1 MCGNMCAVCL
11 PSTIVVLRAFLG
23 PECRRV
29 KGMDGG
35 DPGRCF
41 FCLAFAVGCD
51 HLPKQQKHTREEWA
65 NAALVLR
72 YKCTNVGE
80 GFEKRRWFVAVRQ
93 LLGAARNVVG
103 YALECL
109 LWSCL
114 ARVQLLHIEFVN
126 FARFNGTVGYQLFP
140 SLAFELQLQPSS
152 HSNCR
157 LFAPNACASP
167 CKSSSCC
174 SSKLV

>member
-11 PSTIVVLRAFLG
+11 PLSSTIVVLRAFLG

-35 DPGRCF
+35 DPGGVSF
-41 FCLAFAVGCD
+41 VWL
-51 HLPKQQKHTREEWA
+51 
-65 NAALVLR
+65 LR
-72 YKCTNVGE
+72 WGATTSQNNRNTHERSKCGACTLLQAKCTNVGE

-114 ARVQLLHIEFVN
+114 ALLHIEFVN
-126 FARFNGTVGYQLFP
+126 FARLNGTVGYQLLP
-140 SLAFELQLQPSS
+140 SLAFELQPST
-152 HSNCR
+152 
-157 LFAPNACASP
+157 L
-167 CKSSSCC
+167 
-174 SSKLV
+174 